1 MIYIYISYIYIQ
13 FLRLSQAILL
23 LIMCKYSYIYNHICI
38 YSEMYLIY
46 IYNYNRY
53 YIIWIHIPGSSNFW
67 GLQQPRQVW
76 VAAETGRVCYTEAD
90 VAKMKAGRKRR
101 C

>member
-1 MIYIYISYIYIQ
+1 MQLHSIVKIQLYDIYIYLIYIYIQ

-46 IYNYNRY
+46 IY
-53 YIIWIHIPGSSNFW
+53 IIILDII
-67 GLQQPRQVW
+67 
-76 VAAETGRVCYTEAD
+76 
-90 VAKMKAGRKRR
+90 
-101 C
+101 